1 MQLFIV
7 NCCGLRIPSHAL
19 RHCSK
24 LMVATQSQSVNPS
37 VGSGDGDAA
46 TNSFKDGV
54 IHAVWVEVLAFRK
67 AGGMVMFNEKADA
80 KGVMKAVYNNPL
92 RRHVA
97 QRGHGVPV
105 PRTGCPPRSSYPRH
119 AGPV

>member
-1 MQLFIV
+1 M
-7 NCCGLRIPSHAL
+7 
-19 RHCSK
+19 
-24 LMVATQSQSVNPS
+24 QSQSVNPS
-37 VGSGDGDAA
+37 VGSDDGDAA

-92 RRHVA
+92 DMWRNEAMEFPYLARVARRVLATPGTQA
-97 QRGHGVPV
+97 QSERMFS
-105 PRTGCPPRSSYPRH
+105 T
-119 AGPV
+119 AGPSEQKACFT

>member
-1 MQLFIV
+1 M
-7 NCCGLRIPSHAL
+7 AA
-19 RHCSK
+19 
-24 LMVATQSQSVNPS
+24 MQSQSVNPS
-37 VGSGDGDAA
+37 VGSDDGDAA

>member
-1 MQLFIV
+1 ML
-7 NCCGLRIPSHAL
+7 CGTAANLWLLLYAI
-19 RHCSK
+19 
-24 LMVATQSQSVNPS
+24 SVSEPFR
-37 VGSGDGDAA
+37 GSDDGDAA
-46 TNSFKDGV
+46 TNRFKDGV

-105 PRTGCPPRSSYPRH
+105 PRTGCPPRSSYPRY